1 MTYPHSYPY
10 TALSANGLLAN
21 NKESKMNINAENME
35 QLINKLVKINME
47 DPDFPVDFFKIF
59 DVHITY
65 DDMSDEYKIDK
76 DDFDGLFPKKK

>member
-1 MTYPHSYPY
+1 
-10 TALSANGLLAN
+10 
-21 NKESKMNINAENME
+21 
-35 QLINKLVKINME
+35 ME